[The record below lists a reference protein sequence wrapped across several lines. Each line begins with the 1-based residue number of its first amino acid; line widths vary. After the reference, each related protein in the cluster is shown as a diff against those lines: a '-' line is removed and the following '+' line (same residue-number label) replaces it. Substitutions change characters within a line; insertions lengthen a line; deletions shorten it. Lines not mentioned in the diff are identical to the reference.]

1 MTLVGMVM
9 IFLGFVVVR
18 RQILKSYT
26 RKIPKILNEM
36 TKESFWEVSELW
48 MSLKLNELNQNYS
61 RKN

>member
-1 MTLVGMVM
+1 M